1 MMLGA
6 ALRVELDRGITKSYG
21 AEVPLAESYINTL
34 SLSRLQV
41 WQVDIRSLSRL
52 IIWALLL
59 DRSRIFFFVC
69 KYLSVIF
76 SFHESCCTV
85 H

>member
-1 MMLGA
+1 MVLSPMMLGA

-59 DRSRIFFFVC
+59 DRSRIFFFCLQVFIC
-69 KYLSVIF
+69 HLFIP
-76 SFHESCCTV
+76 
-85 H
+85 